1 MFTLMNDD
9 KYTPL
14 VALYSFYD
22 EFIRDFSFACQKG
35 CSTCCT
41 VNVAVTTLEADMV
54 ARAVGHGL
62 DEDMEK
68 DLVAAATSA
77 RYIPTTTLNRNTW
90 QIIRGEEITEDK
102 GEHGEGKCPL
112 LDSNGLCLVYDS
124 RPFACRAMS
133 SVTPCLEHGAAD
145 MDPFLITI
153 NLSMY
158 QIIEHLDSHGGFT
171 GNLSGLLHASVCKP
185 DSATESGE
193 VEESNRENVN
203 TMVEVRNCPLPGFI
217 VPPGDKLRFK
227 SFLRRLLAWPAG
239 DGTLS
244 RYLPEEIP
252 VY

>member
-1 MFTLMNDD
+1 MNDD

-62 DEDMEK
+62 DEGLMRG
-68 DLVAAATSA
+68 LAAAATSA

-90 QIIRGEEITEDK
+90 QIIRGEEITEDR
-102 GEHGEGKCPL
+102 GEHGEGKCLL
-112 LDSNGLCLVYDS
+112 LDSNGLCSVYDS

-133 SVTPCLEHGAAD
+133 SATPCREQGGAD

-171 GNLSGLLHASVCKP
+171 GNLAGLLYASLNK
-185 DSATESGE
+185 
-193 VEESNRENVN
+193 RENAN
-203 TMVEVRNCPLPGFI
+203 TMVEVRNCSLPGFI
-217 VPPGDKLRFK
+217 VPPDDKLRFR
-227 SFLRRLLAWPAG
+227 SFLRRLRAWPAG

>member
-1 MFTLMNDD
+1 MNDD

-54 ARAVGHGL
+54 ARTVGDGPSGEL
-62 DEDMEK
+62 LES
-68 DLVAAATSA
+68 LAAAATSP

-90 QIIRGEEITEDK
+90 QIMRGEEITEDR
-102 GEHGEGKCPL
+102 GEHGDGLCPL
-112 LDSNGLCLVYDS
+112 LDSSGLCSVYES

-133 SVTPCLEHGAAD
+133 SATPCGEQGAAD

-171 GNLSGLLHASVCKP
+171 GNLAGLLHASLKKSDDASE
-185 DSATESGE
+185 DSQVDEGS
-193 VEESNRENVN
+193 RENVN
-203 TMVEVRNCPLPGFI
+203 TMMEVRNCPLPGFI
-217 VPPGDKLRFK
+217 VPPDDRLRFK

-239 DGTLS
+239 EDTLAQ
-244 RYLPEEIP
+244 YLPEEMP
-252 VY
+252 VYC